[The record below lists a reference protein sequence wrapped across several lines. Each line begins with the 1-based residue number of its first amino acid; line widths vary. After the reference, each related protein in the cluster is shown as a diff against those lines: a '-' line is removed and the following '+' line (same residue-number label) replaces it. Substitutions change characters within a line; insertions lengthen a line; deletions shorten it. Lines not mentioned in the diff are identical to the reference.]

1 MWENIVARSRPF
13 WEHYYPALQRTF
25 ADQLG
30 SVPLDTF
37 YRAINKVER
46 SLIRTDAD
54 ELTYNLHIMLRFDLE
69 LRLLEGRLR
78 VTDLPE
84 AWRAGMEAD
93 LGIAPPDDREG
104 CLQDVHWYSGNIG
117 GGFQS
122 YAIGNILSAQ
132 FFAAAT
138 KAHPEISSEIANGQ
152 FGTLYGWRT
161 DNIYEPGRTLTPDEI
176 VARATGSPMTMA
188 PYLAYLRKKYGE
200 LYRLPPS

>member
-1 MWENIVARSRPF
+1 
-13 WEHYYPALQRTF
+13 
-25 ADQLG
+25 
-30 SVPLDTF
+30 
-37 YRAINKVER
+37 
-46 SLIRTDAD
+46 
-54 ELTYNLHIMLRFDLE
+54 MLRFDLE
-69 LRLLEGRLR
+69 LKLLEGRLR

-93 LGIAPPDDREG
+93 LGITPPDDREG

-152 FGTLYGWRT
+152 FGTLHGWLT
-161 DNIYEPGRTLTPDEI
+161 DNIYEPGRTLTPHEI

-188 PYLAYLRKKYGE
+188 PYLAYLRTKYGE
-200 LYRLPPS
+200 LYRLPTS

>member
-1 MWENIVARSRPF
+1 
-13 WEHYYPALQRTF
+13 
-25 ADQLG
+25 
-30 SVPLDTF
+30 
-37 YRAINKVER
+37 
-46 SLIRTDAD
+46 
-54 ELTYNLHIMLRFDLE
+54 MLRFDLE

-84 AWRAGMEAD
+84 AWRASMEAD

-138 KAHPEISSEIANGQ
+138 NAYPEISSEIANGQ
-152 FGTLYGWRT
+152 FGTLHRWLT
-161 DNIYEPGRTLTPDEI
+161 DNIYKPGRTLTPDEI

-188 PYLAYLRKKYGE
+188 PYLAYLRKKFGE
-200 LYRLPPS
+200 LYRLPLP